1 MATRLTNPTNGA
13 DRQNQAKHNLVGRGK
28 IGTSLSIL
36 GVLYFE
42 GPGRHLPLYALLFRY
57 DGLLLEDDATIIA
70 LPGAILRWADA
81 PTNVGETPRP
91 LTVILDFDNGRILT
105 FTAYSCIDIFTNEGQ
120 IPLQKSS
127 STGVCAV

>member
-1 MATRLTNPTNGA
+1 MYIVVDTWNI
-13 DRQNQAKHNLVGRGK
+13 VFRG
-28 IGTSLSIL
+28 SREAPAS
-36 GVLYFE
+36 
-42 GPGRHLPLYALLFRY
+42 YALLFRY